1 MGALTTLWAKISS
14 EPQAFGEMIRLWL
27 FVAMG
32 AGLMVMSDAN
42 QAQLLT
48 AISVTITF
56 FTRKASTANVMVEQK
71 VQKEVL
77 HREATGTGIGM
88 GTVAVPS
95 MPSGTGTDDGRG

>member
-1 MGALTTLWAKISS
+1 MLQSLWNKIAA
-14 EPQAFGEMIRLWL
+14 EPQGFGEMLRLWM

-32 AGLMVMSDAN
+32 FGLLAMTDAQ

-56 FTRKASTANVMVEQK
+56 FTRKASTANIHVEQK

-77 HREATGTGIGM
+77 HREATGTGL
-88 GTVAVPS
+88 GTTSV
-95 MPSGTGTDDGRG
+95 MPTGTGTGDGRP